1 MQIREKEGSRQL
13 ADIENAMFLAKQKAL
28 ADSETSVPRS
38 ARPPSEPK
46 CGSKYFFSPALP

>member
-28 ADSETSVPRS
+28 ADSETY
-38 ARPPSEPK
+38 EI
-46 CGSKYFFSPALP
+46 G